1 MKLFH
6 SLFLSCLLLLSTFS
20 AFSQNGWGLV
30 PGSSYGEEGYGIH
43 VAYRLP
49 GETVSINGRN
59 IAPQAVP
66 VIIGFTRTLEESHML
81 GAELGWVQSPRLLIT
96 DLNGNVIDEVPAN
109 TPQLRLSYKWMPLG
123 GEHILEPY
131 LGAGFVAAGTFS
143 SIPGDRFQGI
153 NGDLQAMAGLRI
165 APGGPLFFQ
174 LELPYTYLTARQLVF
189 PDGSTATITR
199 FGPDFFMGQF
209 WPLIGVGVKW

>member
-1 MKLFH
+1 MKFVP
-6 SLFLSCLLLLSTFS
+6 SIFFTSLLLFSTVS
-20 AFSQNGWGLV
+20 TFSQNGWGLV
-30 PGSSYGEEGYGIH
+30 KGSSYGEEGYGIH
-43 VAYRLP
+43 IAYRPP
-49 GETVSINGRN
+49 GETFLINGRN
-59 IAPQAVP
+59 VAPQAIP
-66 VIIGFTRTLEESHML
+66 VVIGFGRTLAEQHVLS
-81 GAELGWVQSPRLLIT
+81 AELGWVQSPRLLIT

-131 LGAGFVAAGTFS
+131 LGAGIMLAGTFS
-143 SIPGDRFQGI
+143 SIPGERFQGI

-165 APGGPLFFQ
+165 APGGPIFFQ
-174 LELPYTYLTARQLVF
+174 LELPYTYLTARQLIF
-189 PDGSTATITR
+189 PDGSTSTVTS